1 MVICINLQDAIPG
14 KQISFLVFDKFI
26 RILLNSLAR
35 GMILKLY
42 TSVGKGLKLK
52 VKKIW
57 GLSTT
62 FVEITEEKLVGGP
75 F

>member
-1 MVICINLQDAIPG
+1 
-14 KQISFLVFDKFI
+14 
-26 RILLNSLAR
+26 
-35 GMILKLY
+35 MILKLY
-42 TSVGKGLKLK
+42 TSVGKELKLK
-52 VKKIW
+52 VRKIW